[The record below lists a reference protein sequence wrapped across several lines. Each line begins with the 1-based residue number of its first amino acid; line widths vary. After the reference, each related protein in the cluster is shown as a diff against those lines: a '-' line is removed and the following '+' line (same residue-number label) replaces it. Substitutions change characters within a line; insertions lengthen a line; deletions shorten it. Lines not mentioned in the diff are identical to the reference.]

1 MLLEQQMLQKEKLVK
16 YAAYQQLHD
25 NWKQVAVDLEIIQ
38 TEGEGAITQVDPN
51 MVIKK
56 KDNKEQEV
64 QEGWLGHI
72 IPFDLAQKHLLTEEL
87 AALKAKENELA
98 EIASTYSELLD
109 ELSEEDKE
117 KDFVNEAKDAF
128 VPAEVKKALKAKDD
142 EPETL
147 AILKKVD
154 MLITKEKTLKKQI
167 KEDSAALHIRTKFV
181 IEELSVDEAM
191 QMLEYKWIVPL
202 VENINKL
209 PEIIVADF
217 IAKLESLCAKYET
230 TFAEVEKEIAET
242 EQTLIGLLDELEG
255 DEFDMQG
262 LAELKKLLGG
272 E

>member
-1 MLLEQQMLQKEKLVK
+1 MNCRIGIGKRKLP
-16 YAAYQQLHD
+16 
-25 NWKQVAVDLEIIQ
+25 AVLIGPRAVVDHRPREIFAPCYHCI
-38 TEGEGAITQVDPN
+38 
-51 MVIKK
+51 
-56 KDNKEQEV
+56 KEQSFLNV
-64 QEGWLGHI
+64 
-72 IPFDLAQKHLLTEEL
+72 DKHCQSVT
-87 AALKAKENELA
+87 
-98 EIASTYSELLD
+98 
-109 ELSEEDKE
+109 
-117 KDFVNEAKDAF
+117 
-128 VPAEVKKALKAKDD
+128 
-142 EPETL
+142 
-147 AILKKVD
+147 
-154 MLITKEKTLKKQI
+154 
-167 KEDSAALHIRTKFV
+167 EDSAALHIRTKFV

>member
-1 MLLEQQMLQKEKLVK
+1 
-16 YAAYQQLHD
+16 
-25 NWKQVAVDLEIIQ
+25 
-38 TEGEGAITQVDPN
+38 
-51 MVIKK
+51 
-56 KDNKEQEV
+56 
-64 QEGWLGHI
+64 
-72 IPFDLAQKHLLTEEL
+72 
-87 AALKAKENELA
+87 
-98 EIASTYSELLD
+98 
-109 ELSEEDKE
+109 
-117 KDFVNEAKDAF
+117 
-128 VPAEVKKALKAKDD
+128 
-142 EPETL
+142 L

-167 KEDSAALHIRTKFV
+167 KEDSAALHIRTKSV
-181 IEELSVDEAM
+181 IEELSVGEAM

-217 IAKLESLCAKYET
+217 ITKLESLCAKYET